1 MQPPSAAEAARSVRL
16 RPIALPVEHGSW
28 GLVAEPIALG
38 LLVAPSMAGACL
50 ALGAFA
56 TFLIRRPLKVVLAQR
71 GHKWNERTTIA
82 TTFAALY
89 GIVAAG
95 GIAAAVALRG
105 VAPLAP
111 LALVI
116 PLAAVFLAYDLRNQS
131 RTWQAEL
138 AGAVAFAAVT
148 ASIAIADGWS
158 LAAALALAG
167 VLAARNFSSVIYVRS
182 RIRLDRNKPHS
193 TALVWA
199 VHVAGLALLVGL
211 AGSVLLPWLA
221 VLPFVVLLARAL
233 HGLSRFRRPMSVRA
247 IGFREMAYGILTVL
261 AVAVGHWMEAM

>member
-1 MQPPSAAEAARSVRL
+1 MRL
-16 RPIALPVEHGSW
+16 RPLVLPVEHGSW

-56 TFLIRRPLKVVLAQR
+56 SFLIRRPFKVVLAQR
-71 GHKWNERTTIA
+71 RHTWNERTTIA

-89 GIVAAG
+89 GSVAAG
-95 GIAAAVALRG
+95 AIAAAVALRG
-105 VAPLAP
+105 AAPLVP

-116 PLAAVFLAYDLRNQS
+116 PLALAFLAYDLRNQS

-148 ASIAIADGWS
+148 ASIAIADGWR
-158 LAAALALAG
+158 LVAALALAG
-167 VLAARNFSSVIYVRS
+167 VLAARNFCSVIYVRN

-199 VHVAGLALLVGL
+199 VHVVALALFAGLVGH
-211 AGSVLLPWLA
+211 VLLPWLA

-233 HGLSRFRRPMSVRA
+233 YGLSRFRRPMSVRA
-247 IGFREMAYGILTVL
+247 IGFSEMAYGILTVL
-261 AVAVGHWMEAM
+261 TVAVGHWLEAR